1 MNKNNNKQNEF
12 ICKKINTMLQLNE
25 TQIKELEA
33 FLLEIPA
40 KFANPIFQFLG
51 KIAQEQGVKNEE
63 PQTEA

>member
-1 MNKNNNKQNEF
+1 
-12 ICKKINTMLQLNE
+12 MLQLTKE
-25 TQIKELEA
+25 QVQELEA

-63 PQTEA
+63 PTTEA